1 MTSNAIAKVF
11 ADTQS
16 SFAVLTGGATN
27 VQALSG
33 DRIVMLTAEGETSD
47 VLTVMMVKKKVIN
60 TVSEVTGEKLSVA
73 VLTYDEG
80 GIELSDGTKAVLY
93 KSPTLPKP
101 SRKGSKKVLGAP
113 TKLSICQNIFLEDPT
128 AAKADVCK
136 RYQAEANCT
145 RQGANTYYL
154 LISKQH
160 AAGELV
166 AAVNGAAEAKAKAK
180 ASNDEAPAAEA
191 TTETAEAAAA

>member
-1 MTSNAIAKVF
+1 MTAQAIANII
-11 ADTQS
+11 ADTNANFS
-16 SFAVLTGGATN
+16 ALAAGATN
-27 VQALSG
+27 IQALSG
-33 DRIVMLTAEGETSD
+33 DRIHMVTAEGETSD
-47 VLTVMMVKKKVIN
+47 VLKVVMVKKKVVN
-60 TVSEVTGEKLSVA
+60 TVSEVTGEKMSVA

-80 GIELSDGTKAVLY
+80 GVELSDGTKAVLY

-113 TKLSICQNIFLEDPT
+113 TKLSICQGIFLKDPN

-136 RYQAEANCT
+136 LFQSEANCT

-154 LISKQH
+154 LIAKQH
-160 AAGELV
+160 AAGEL
-166 AAVNGAAEAKAKAK
+166 AAVVNAAAEA
-180 ASNDEAPAAEA
+180 SNEVSAEA